1 MTNWV
6 RNVDGSIQSVQS
18 YKRSQFEEFKKTHF
32 RKWDSYKNKHV
43 WIEVGSEQHKKIL
56 ENKPTGK
63 KVLSAPI
70 EVPANIAWKWYQSE
84 EWKKVRNDHINSVYK
99 KNGIRRCNH
108 CGAEGK
114 KVNMHVDHIYPIRR
128 YWSMR
133 LDSNNLQDL
142 CADCNK
148 LKLNNM
154 DYLVAERR
162 LIKKD
167 GQWVVLEVKQEPFV
181 CPDWLKDKTPFNW
194 KEEEVKPKTSK
205 PEILSIQKQQ

>member
-6 RNVDGSIQSVQS
+6 RNADGSVQS
-18 YKRSQFEEFKKTHF
+18 YKLSQFEEFKKTHF

-43 WIEVGSEQHKKIL
+43 WIKVGSEQHKKIL

-70 EVPANIAWKWYQSE
+70 EVPADIALKWYQSE
-84 EWKKVRNDHINSVYK
+84 EWKKVRNDYINSVYK
-99 KNGIRRCNH
+99 RNGIRRCNH

-114 KVNMHVDHIYPIRR
+114 QVNMNVDHIYPIRR

-133 LDSNNLQDL
+133 LDPNNLQDL

-148 LKLNNM
+148 HKLNDM
-154 DYLVAERR
+154 DNLVAERR

-205 PEILSIQKQQ
+205 QEILSIKKQND